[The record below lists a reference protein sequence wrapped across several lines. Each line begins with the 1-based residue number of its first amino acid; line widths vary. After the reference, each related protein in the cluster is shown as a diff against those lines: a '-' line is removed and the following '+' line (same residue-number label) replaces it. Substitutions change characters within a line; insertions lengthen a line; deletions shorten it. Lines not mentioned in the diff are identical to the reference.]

1 MLGFTETV
9 LRDANQSIAATRMAD
24 SDFADILSKM
34 DKAGYYSVECWGGA
48 TFDSCIRYLNEDP
61 WERLRFIRKMM
72 PNTKLQ
78 MLLRGQNL
86 LGYSHYPTEIVRD
99 FVSCAIKNGIDIIR
113 IFDAL
118 NDLDNIRDA
127 VKATLD
133 FGGHPSCALCYTV
146 SPVHNVAQYVTIAKQ
161 MQSMGAQSICIKDM
175 SGCLMPDKAY
185 ELVSALKAVL
195 KVPVILHTHS
205 SSGLAQMTCLKAIE
219 AGVDVIDTAISCFSG
234 GTSQAPTE
242 TMALVAQSCGRKVS
256 LDLPALTEINNHFKK
271 VFDRLYEAGSIN
283 YHSLQTDT
291 QSLISQIP
299 GGMYSNLLSQLK
311 AQGIMDRVNEVA
323 LEVPAVRRDL
333 GYPPLVTPI
342 SQMVGT
348 QAVANIIAGQRY
360 KVVLNEIKAYVL
372 GKYGRA
378 PAPIDETVKKLILAN
393 NPSAE
398 KESNTY
404 LETKERCLAQGM
416 SREDM
421 LIHVTFPQLA
431 EKFFAKDKDPET
443 DGYTFTCT
451 PYKDSGARLVKSDKP
466 EDDVLAV
473 IKAILAYHTK
483 TDANAIQ
490 IKNVYTYSK

>member
-9 LRDANQSIAATRMAD
+9 LRDANQSLAATRMSG
-24 SDFADILSKM
+24 SDFADILAEM

-61 WERLRFIRKMM
+61 WERLRLIRKMM

-86 LGYSHYPTEIVRD
+86 LGYNHYPTEIVRD

-118 NDLDNIRDA
+118 NDLDNIKDA

-133 FGGHPSCALCYTV
+133 FGAHPSCALCYTV
-146 SPVHNVAQYVTIAKQ
+146 SPVHSVPQYVTIAREMEQ
-161 MQSMGAQSICIKDM
+161 LGAQSICIKDM
-175 SGCLMPDKAY
+175 SGCLMPDKAF

-195 KVPVILHTHS
+195 QVPVILHTHN
-205 SSGLAQMTCLKAIE
+205 SSGLAQMTCLKAME

-242 TMALVAQSCGRKVS
+242 TMALVAQSCGRKAS
-256 LDLPALTEINNHFKK
+256 LDMPALTKINNHFKK
-271 VFDRLYEAGSIN
+271 VFDRLFEAGSIN
-283 YHSLQTDT
+283 YHSQQTDT

-311 AQGIMDRVNEVA
+311 AQGILDRVSEVA
-323 LEVPAVRRDL
+323 AEVPAVRKDL

-348 QAVANIIAGQRY
+348 QAVANIIAGERY
-360 KVVLNEIKAYVL
+360 KVVLNEVKAYVL

-378 PAPIDETVKKLILAN
+378 PAPIDEEIKQMILAN
-393 NPSAE
+393 NPASE
-398 KESNTY
+398 KEPDTY
-404 LETKERCLAQGM
+404 LETRERCLAQNM
-416 SREDM
+416 SQEDM

-431 EKFFAKDKDPET
+431 EKFFAKDAET
-443 DGYTFTCT
+443 DGYTFTCEEHRAT
-451 PYKDSGARLVKSDKP
+451 DKKLVKTDLSKMD
-466 EDDVLAV
+466 EDVLAV
-473 IKAILAYHTK
+473 IQAILASYTK
-483 TDANAIQ
+483 MNVDAIQ
-490 IKNVYTYSK
+490 IRSIYTYD